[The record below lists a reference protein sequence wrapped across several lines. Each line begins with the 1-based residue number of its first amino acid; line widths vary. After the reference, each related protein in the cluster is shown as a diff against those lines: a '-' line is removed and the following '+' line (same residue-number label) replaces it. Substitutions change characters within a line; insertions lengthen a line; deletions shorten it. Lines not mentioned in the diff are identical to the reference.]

1 MRNAIRHL
9 RSNVGTV
16 ILSLL
21 LGFVIWI
28 AATLQ
33 DDPFESREYSAVPIT
48 VINQPEDTVLV
59 EPLLERAV
67 VTARAQASVL
77 DDVRVSDFEVVMDL
91 SGVTPGVPVPVSVD
105 AAILNEAVRIVAVEP
120 EQQVVHLESIVTKSE
135 PVAIDVRGQVARGYR
150 SLTAVVTP
158 EEVAVRGAESSVN
171 EVVRVVGS
179 VDVEEAREDL
189 IEQVKVV
196 PLAADGAVVPDVEL
210 IPSEVRVQV
219 GVRRRVGYK
228 PDVEVVPDLLGDPAA
243 GYRLGSVQVD
253 PQTVTLAGLPSVLE
267 QLPGFVETLPISVTG
282 ATADLVVR
290 TGLTLPTG
298 VAVYGDNIVTV
309 TVQVFPIQS
318 SRAMTA
324 TVDVQDV
331 RPGWLAV
338 PSPGVVDVIL
348 EGPETVLSGMKSGD
362 LRVIVDVDGYSL
374 GVHRLQPD
382 VLVPEGVTVVSVIP
396 ETIEV
401 VLAVVPSVTPPSQV
415 VTPTLTFTPTAT
427 SEP

>member
-1 MRNAIRHL
+1 
-9 RSNVGTV
+9 
-16 ILSLL
+16 
-21 LGFVIWI
+21 
-28 AATLQ
+28 
-33 DDPFESREYSAVPIT
+33 
-48 VINQPEDTVLV
+48 
-59 EPLLERAV
+59 
-67 VTARAQASVL
+67 
-77 DDVRVSDFEVVMDL
+77 MDL

-105 AAILNEAVRIVAVEP
+105 AAILNEAVRLVAVEP
-120 EQQVVHLESIVTKSE
+120 EVQAVHLESIVTESV

-150 SLTAVVTP
+150 SLIAVVTP

-179 VDVEEAREDL
+179 VDIEEAREDV
-189 IEQVKVV
+189 IERVKVV

-243 GYRLGSVQVD
+243 GYRLGSVQVE

-282 ATADLVVR
+282 ATADLAVR

-331 RPGWLAV
+331 RPGWVAV

-348 EGPETVLSGMKSGD
+348 EGPETMLAGMKSGD

-374 GVHRLQPD
+374 GVHRLQPE

-415 VTPTLTFTPTAT
+415 MTPTLTFTPTAT